1 MQAWTSIA
9 ECRCIKFDLN
19 VSVRHASSLGSRLL
33 IGCCGRGPDGEA
45 AIQLQYQSDAV
56 FASRTVSQPGE
67 RTHSLIPLRE
77 DFLCARGESVLAPF
91 AFLIAKRGRQL
102 WLPSVTS
109 RAAQYP

>member
-1 MQAWTSIA
+1 MGA
-9 ECRCIKFDLN
+9 R
-19 VSVRHASSLGSRLL
+19 VL
-33 IGCCGRGPDGEA
+33 ISE
-45 AIQLQYQSDAV
+45 IWYQSDAV

-109 RAAQYP
+109 RAAQYPAREASGSARLVRPPVI

>member
-9 ECRCIKFDLN
+9 ECRCIKFDLTS
-19 VSVRHASSLGSRLL
+19 VSATLRPSVLAFSSVVAVGDRT
-33 IGCCGRGPDGEA
+33 GED

-91 AFLIAKRGRQL
+91 AF
-102 WLPSVTS
+102 
-109 RAAQYP
+109 